1 MKSRLPGNMFTLR
14 PEVEE
19 FNEIAWDWPPGDWR
33 DRHLGQDHQH
43 QHWLKG
49 LESCSPPAGEPDPD
63 IDDKGD
69 KDEAVDEDESKGVSG
84 ECIRLR
90 WN

>member
-1 MKSRLPGNMFTLR
+1 MKSRLLGNMFTLR

-19 FNEIAWDWPPGDWR
+19 FKEMAWDWLPGAWR
-33 DRHLGQDHQH
+33 DLHLGQDHH
-43 QHWLKG
+43 HWLKG

>member
-1 MKSRLPGNMFTLR
+1 MFTLR

-19 FNEIAWDWPPGDWR
+19 FNEMAWDWPPGAWR
-33 DRHLGQDHQH
+33 DLHRGQDHH
-43 QHWLKG
+43 HHHWLKG

>member
-1 MKSRLPGNMFTLR
+1 MFTLR

-19 FNEIAWDWPPGDWR
+19 FNEIAWDWPPGGWR
-33 DRHLGQDHQH
+33 DRHLGQDRHH
-43 QHWLKG
+43 HHWLKG
-49 LESCSPPAGEPDPD
+49 LESCSPPAGEPDPN

>member
-1 MKSRLPGNMFTLR
+1 MFTLR

-19 FNEIAWDWPPGDWR
+19 FNEMAWDWPPGGWR
-33 DRHLGQDHQH
+33 DRHLGQDHH
-43 QHWLKG
+43 HWLKG

>member
-1 MKSRLPGNMFTLR
+1 MFTLR

-19 FNEIAWDWPPGDWR
+19 FNEIAWDWPPGGWR
-33 DRHLGQDHQH
+33 DRHLGQDHH
-43 QHWLKG
+43 HHHHHHWLKG

-84 ECIRLR
+84 ECIRLW